1 MKELDVFR
9 YLKKYRKAIAGFS
22 ILAGIAF
29 YLIAQLYIQ
38 QYTAVTVIEYT
49 GSRAAEGLSPD
60 DTPIDPSEIYAT
72 NLVSD
77 AMRALG
83 IEFSEATTDD
93 IRMNIHA
100 EPIITDE
107 DLLIQQAKLDN
118 GEEDYEFIPTR
129 FLVSFNCGVRNG
141 KEYPR
146 KILNQVLQE
155 YASYYGKSHV
165 NTGLAANPVSDI
177 STKGYDY
184 LEMAEVMDETL
195 ESMTEHLA
203 NKAEWDMDFRS
214 SKTGRSFQDLKNEF
228 EFIQDVEV
236 RELLS
241 EILEGKITKD
251 CGLLLDKYKN
261 RNNDLEISNSAVSFE
276 VERIRGIISSYENA
290 MDEFSATNTPEADPN
305 TIDQTRE
312 SALRNYV
319 LPNVYDDWNRKYEE
333 DDWEL
338 VDRTAEYDLLMMQ
351 YIEDRTL
358 YEQNLI
364 DREYNNYILEVF
376 TGAPSSSPQ
385 EVQDEIQAKIERLAE
400 KINKLQTIY
409 YETNDEYNEY
419 LGVRNI
425 SMLSSVRVTERFP
438 ILIFTILIVVIFGAL
453 GCAGAALFGRVE
465 DFIEY
470 YAFTNK
476 VDGLPNRAKCDQF
489 ITARDRR
496 PIPESFACIV
506 FKLAN
511 LQAEN
516 ARLGRE
522 AGDQIIKDFVGV
534 LTSVFV
540 PSDKLFV
547 GNNGAGQYLLFA
559 ESLEREQVN
568 AALTQI
574 GLVME
579 EKAGERGYHIGLQSG
594 SACAGEEQCYY
605 IRELLSTAMKRA
617 NSTHAGDDRF

>member
-49 GSRAAEGLSPD
+49 GDRAVEGLSPD
-60 DTPIDPSEIYAT
+60 DSPIDPSEIYAT
-72 NLVSD
+72 NLVSE
-77 AMRALG
+77 AMRELG
-83 IEFSEATTDD
+83 IEFTEATTDA

-129 FLVSFNCGVRNG
+129 FLVSFNCGVQNG

-146 KILNQVLQE
+146 MILNQVLQE
-155 YASYYGKSHV
+155 YASYYGKVHV
-165 NTGLAANPVSDI
+165 NTALAANPVSDI

-184 LEMAEVMDETL
+184 LEMAEVMDDTL
-195 ESMTEHLA
+195 ENMAEHLA
-203 NKAEWDMDFRS
+203 TKAEWNPDFRS

-228 EFIQDVEV
+228 EFIQEVEV

-241 EILEGKITKD
+241 EILEGKVTKD
-251 CGLLLDKYKN
+251 CSLLLDKYKN

-290 MDEFSATNTPEADPN
+290 MDEFSATNTPEMDPN
-305 TIDQTRE
+305 LIDQTRE

-333 DDWEL
+333 DDWEP

-364 DREYNNYILEVF
+364 DKEYNNYVLDVF

-385 EVQDEIQAKIERLAE
+385 EVRLRSSPGSSTWR
-400 KINKLQTIY
+400 KRSMPSRQFTTRPTMNT
-409 YETNDEYNEY
+409 TNIWVY
-419 LGVRNI
+419 G
-425 SMLSSVRVTERFP
+425 T
-438 ILIFTILIVVIFGAL
+438 
-453 GCAGAALFGRVE
+453 
-465 DFIEY
+465 
-470 YAFTNK
+470 
-476 VDGLPNRAKCDQF
+476 LPCSPA
-489 ITARDRR
+489 
-496 PIPESFACIV
+496 
-506 FKLAN
+506 
-511 LQAEN
+511 
-516 ARLGRE
+516 
-522 AGDQIIKDFVGV
+522 
-534 LTSVFV
+534 
-540 PSDKLFV
+540 
-547 GNNGAGQYLLFA
+547 
-559 ESLEREQVN
+559 
-568 AALTQI
+568 
-574 GLVME
+574 
-579 EKAGERGYHIGLQSG
+579 
-594 SACAGEEQCYY
+594 
-605 IRELLSTAMKRA
+605 
-617 NSTHAGDDRF
+617 